1 MVHALIFTLKYGHT
15 SSSLMLSLF
24 GPSIF
29 QVGTWFVIFLDSIQ
43 YHNDFVFTLISFSFY
58 EICNNFPHHFKVF
71 RSQTPRFFLTLFTFN
86 MRLQKQQ

>member
-58 EICNNFPHHFKVF
+58 EICRIETDYSEKKSMQYQIAF
-71 RSQTPRFFLTLFTFN
+71 
-86 MRLQKQQ
+86 